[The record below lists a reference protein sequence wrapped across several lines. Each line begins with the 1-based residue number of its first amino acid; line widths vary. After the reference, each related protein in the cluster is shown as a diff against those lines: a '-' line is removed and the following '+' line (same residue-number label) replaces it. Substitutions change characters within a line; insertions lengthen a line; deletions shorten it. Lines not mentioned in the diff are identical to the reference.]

1 MARNWSVAEAA
12 ENLPALLDAA
22 LTATQYIVD
31 GDKSFR
37 VSVARPERSLEDLLG
52 NEGPLKASDVEDI

>member
-22 LTATQYIVD
+22 LSATQYIVD

-37 VSVARPERSLEDLLG
+37 VSVARPERSLEDLFDDD
-52 NEGPLKASDVEDI
+52 GPLKAADIQDI